1 MMNDTTNK
9 TAEGPEDRPYEGL
22 TPEVI
27 LDAVESAGFRAD
39 GRLSALNSYENR
51 VYEVG
56 IDEGRPLIAKFYRK
70 GRWTDLQI
78 EEEHAFTLE
87 LAENEIPAVAPLVFG
102 GKGTL
107 LTHEGFRFALFPKE
121 PGRTPEL
128 EDRETLLMMG
138 RLMGRIHAVGR
149 TRSFKYR
156 PAININTFGEEA
168 VKAVLLGGSIPSY
181 LAANYGAVAGEVL
194 RLSREAYLRA
204 GIPPDEPYGIRLH
217 GDCHTGN
224 LLWTDKGAHFV
235 DFDDTRTGPA
245 VQDLWMLISGGRDE
259 REEALSLILKGY
271 LTFTGFDFRE
281 LHIIE
286 ALRALR
292 QIHHSA
298 WLSARY
304 SDPAFPVAFPWFGT
318 PRYWEGQIL
327 ALREQAS
334 LLDEPPLSPDP
345 DGF

>member
-1 MMNDTTNK
+1 MESMSSEKENGHDK
-9 TAEGPEDRPYEGL
+9 PPYEGL

-39 GRLSALNSYENR
+39 GRLLALNSYENR

-56 IDEGRPLIAKFYRK
+56 IDEGRPLIAKFYRN
-70 GRWTDLQI
+70 GRWTDAQI
-78 EEEHAFTLE
+78 LEEHTFTLE
-87 LAENEIPAVAPLVFG
+87 LAVNEIPAVPPMVFEG
-102 GKGTL
+102 RGTL
-107 LTHEGFRFALFPKE
+107 LSHAGFRFSLFPKE

-138 RLMGRIHAVGR
+138 RLMGRIHAVGK
-149 TRSFKYR
+149 TKAFSHR
-156 PAININTFGEEA
+156 PALNVITFGEDA
-168 VKAVLLGGSIPSY
+168 LAASLGGGRIPGNI
-181 LAANYGAVAGEVL
+181 AGNYEGVAREVL
-194 RLSREAYLRA
+194 RLSKEAYRRA
-204 GIPPDEPYGIRLH
+204 GIPPDAPHGIRLH
-217 GDCHTGN
+217 GDCHPGN

-235 DFDDTRTGPA
+235 DFDDCRTGPA
-245 VQDLWMLISGGRDE
+245 VQDLWMLLSGDRSE
-259 REEALSLILKGY
+259 REESLSVILKGY
-271 LTFTGFDFRE
+271 LSFADFDYRE

-298 WLSARY
+298 WLAARY
-304 SDPAFPVAFPWFGT
+304 SDPAFPAAFPWFDT

-345 DGF
+345 DLF